1 MPGAALARRSV
12 LRRSLQQSSSLP
24 SSPNEVPGRPRRAA
38 LSSPGC
44 AEKEREIREAVRTED
59 MAVNPEDEMTLLD
72 SSSFGEPKRPI

>member
-1 MPGAALARRSV
+1 MPGAALARGAS
-12 LRRSLQQSSSLP
+12 SGEASSSRP
-24 SSPNEVPGRPRRAA
+24 PCRRPRTRYQAVHD
-38 LSSPGC
+38 GRRYRHRH